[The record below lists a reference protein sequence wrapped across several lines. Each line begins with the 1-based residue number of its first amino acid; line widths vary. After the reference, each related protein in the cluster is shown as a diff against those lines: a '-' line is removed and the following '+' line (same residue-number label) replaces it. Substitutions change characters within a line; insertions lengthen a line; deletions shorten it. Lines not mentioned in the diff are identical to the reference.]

1 MLPSYIESKSDL
13 ARFDPELKYLIS
25 INWKKEAHHASVSC

>member
-13 ARFDPELKYLIS
+13 ARFDPELKYHFNQLE
-25 INWKKEAHHASVSC
+25 KEAHHASVVC